1 MEKDL
6 TEEFIEIKIADSIG
20 GDFKTHDGHYYAVEV
35 LQKAINDYIEKNGDT
50 MKVPKN
56 LFNEYIHPS
65 KFRSTK

>member
-6 TEEFIEIKIADSIG
+6 TEEFIEIKIG

-50 MKVPKN
+50 IKVPKK
-56 LFNEYIHPS
+56 LLNEYTHSTKI
-65 KFRSTK
+65 RSTK